1 MRENLE
7 SQEEVARRFVKW
19 TEDFFDWV
27 WESGLLGKVAL
38 LLWFLTLLAP
48 PLFNGYAIYFL
59 WFSLYPTATVLTERL
74 AVLGILIALA
84 NAEALW
90 LQYVL
95 FQSMFSAYVNRRKR
109 RKRTTQT
116 VLGSNATK

>member
-1 MRENLE
+1 MTENPEDHEE
-7 SQEEVARRFVKW
+7 SARKLVQW

-27 WESGLLGKVAL
+27 WDKGALGKIAL
-38 LLWFLTLLAP
+38 LLWFLTILAP
-48 PLFNGYAIYFL
+48 PIFNGYAIYVL
-59 WFSLYPTATVLTERL
+59 WFTLYPTATTLTERL
-74 AVLGILIALA
+74 AVLGFLIALA

-109 RKRTTQT
+109 RRK
-116 VLGSNATK
+116 NAQALS